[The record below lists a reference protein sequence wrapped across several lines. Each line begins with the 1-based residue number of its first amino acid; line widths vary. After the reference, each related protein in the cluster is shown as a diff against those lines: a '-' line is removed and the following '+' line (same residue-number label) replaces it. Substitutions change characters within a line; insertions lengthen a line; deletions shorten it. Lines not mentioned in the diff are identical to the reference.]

1 MTENILELL
10 TTLTGSDNRQA
21 YAALQD
27 LEAISRKSDQLLAKI
42 PVFAEMVTSKRSFVR
57 VRGFRLLCRQQAKW
71 DQEGELDCLLPVAL
85 AILAD
90 SKPTVLRQALAALH
104 EVVKAKPQLRQLI
117 VQQTAAI
124 DCSKFNQETMA
135 PLIEKD
141 IAELQQLIIALEES
155 R

>member
-27 LEAISRKSDQLLAKI
+27 LEAISRKSDQLLVKM
-42 PVFAEMVTSKRSFVR
+42 PVFAEMVTSKRSFIR
-57 VRGFRLLCRQQAKW
+57 VRGFRLLCQQAKW

-135 PLIEKD
+135 PLVEKD

>member
-57 VRGFRLLCRQQAKW
+57 VRGFRLLCQQAKW

-124 DCSKFNQETMA
+124 DCRKFNQETMA

-141 IAELQQLIIALEES
+141 IAELQQLIVALEEN

>member
-10 TTLTGSDNRQA
+10 TTLIGSDNRQA

-57 VRGFRLLCRQQAKW
+57 VRGFRLLCQQAKW

-141 IAELQQLIIALEES
+141 IAELQQLIVALEES

>member
-57 VRGFRLLCRQQAKW
+57 VRGFRLLCQQAKW

-85 AILAD
+85 VILAD

-124 DCSKFNQETMA
+124 DCRKFNQETMA

-141 IAELQQLIIALEES
+141 IAELQQLIVALEEN

>member
-57 VRGFRLLCRQQAKW
+57 VRGFRLLCQQAKW

-135 PLIEKD
+135 PLIKKD
-141 IAELQQLIIALEES
+141 IAELQQLIVALEEN

>member
-10 TTLTGSDNRQA
+10 ATLTGSDNRQA

-27 LEAISRKSDQLLAKI
+27 LEAISRKSDQLLVKM

-57 VRGFRLLCRQQAKW
+57 VRGFRLLCQQAKW
-71 DQEGELDCLLPVAL
+71 DQEGELACLLPVAL

-141 IAELQQLIIALEES
+141 IAELQQLIVALEEN

>member
-57 VRGFRLLCRQQAKW
+57 VRGFRLLCQQAKW

-141 IAELQQLIIALEES
+141 IAELQQLIVALEES

>member
-10 TTLTGSDNRQA
+10 ATLTGSDNRQA

-27 LEAISRKSDQLLAKI
+27 LEAISRKSDQLLVKM

-57 VRGFRLLCRQQAKW
+57 VRGFRLLCQQAKW

-117 VQQTAAI
+117 VQQTAVI

-141 IAELQQLIIALEES
+141 IAELQQLIVALEEN

>member
-42 PVFAEMVTSKRSFVR
+42 PVFAEMVTSKRSFVG
-57 VRGFRLLCRQQAKW
+57 VRGFRLLCQQAKW

-124 DCSKFNQETMA
+124 DCRKFNQETMA

-141 IAELQQLIIALEES
+141 IAELQQLIVALEEN

>member
-57 VRGFRLLCRQQAKW
+57 VRGFRLLCQQAKW

-141 IAELQQLIIALEES
+141 IAELQQLIVALEEN

>member
-42 PVFAEMVTSKRSFVR
+42 PVFAEMVTSKRSFIR
-57 VRGFRLLCRQQAKW
+57 VRGFRLLCQQAKW

-135 PLIEKD
+135 PLVEKD

>member
-10 TTLTGSDNRQA
+10 ATLTGSDNRQA

-27 LEAISRKSDQLLAKI
+27 LEAISRKSDQLLVKM

-57 VRGFRLLCRQQAKW
+57 VRGFRLLCQQAKW

-141 IAELQQLIIALEES
+141 IAELQQLIIALEEN

>member
-27 LEAISRKSDQLLAKI
+27 LEAISRKSDQLLAKM

-57 VRGFRLLCRQQAKW
+57 VRGFRLLCQQAKW

-141 IAELQQLIIALEES
+141 IAELQQLIIALEEN

>member
-10 TTLTGSDNRQA
+10 ATLTGSDNRQA

-27 LEAISRKSDQLLAKI
+27 LEAISRKSDQLLVKM
-42 PVFAEMVTSKRSFVR
+42 PVFAEMVTSKRSFIR
-57 VRGFRLLCRQQAKW
+57 VRGFRLLCQQAKW

-124 DCSKFNQETMA
+124 DCSKFNQETIA

-141 IAELQQLIIALEES
+141 IAELQQLIVALEEN

>member
-10 TTLTGSDNRQA
+10 ATLTGSDNRQA

-57 VRGFRLLCRQQAKW
+57 VRGFRLLCQQAKW

-117 VQQTAAI
+117 VQQTVAI

-141 IAELQQLIIALEES
+141 IAELQQLIIALEEN

>member
-57 VRGFRLLCRQQAKW
+57 VRGFRLLCQQAKW

-90 SKPTVLRQALAALH
+90 SKPTVLRQVLAALH
-104 EVVKAKPQLRQLI
+104 GVVKAKPQLRQLI

>member
-10 TTLTGSDNRQA
+10 ATLTGSDNRQA

-27 LEAISRKSDQLLAKI
+27 LEAISRKSDQLLVKM

-57 VRGFRLLCRQQAKW
+57 VRGFRLLCQQAKW

-117 VQQTAAI
+117 VQQTATI

-141 IAELQQLIIALEES
+141 IAELQQLIIVLEES

>member
-10 TTLTGSDNRQA
+10 ATLTGSDNRQA

-27 LEAISRKSDQLLAKI
+27 LEAISRKSDQLLVKM
-42 PVFAEMVTSKRSFVR
+42 PVFAEMVTSKRSFVG
-57 VRGFRLLCRQQAKW
+57 VRGFRLLCQQAKW

-141 IAELQQLIIALEES
+141 IAELQQLIIALEEN

>member
-10 TTLTGSDNRQA
+10 ATLTGSDNRQA

-27 LEAISRKSDQLLAKI
+27 LEAISRKSDQLLVKM

-57 VRGFRLLCRQQAKW
+57 VRGFRLLCQQAKW

-104 EVVKAKPQLRQLI
+104 EVVKVKPQLRQLI

-141 IAELQQLIIALEES
+141 IAELQQEIVALENGD
-155 R
+155 

>member
-57 VRGFRLLCRQQAKW
+57 VRGFRLLCQQAKW

-124 DCSKFNQETMA
+124 DCRKFNQETMA

-141 IAELQQLIIALEES
+141 IAELQQLIIALEEN

>member
-27 LEAISRKSDQLLAKI
+27 LEAISRKSDQLLVKM

-57 VRGFRLLCRQQAKW
+57 VRGFRLLCQQAKW

-90 SKPTVLRQALAALH
+90 SKPTVLRQVLAALH
-104 EVVKAKPQLRQLI
+104 GVVKAKPQLRQLI

-141 IAELQQLIIALEES
+141 IAELQQLIVALEEN

>member
-27 LEAISRKSDQLLAKI
+27 LEAISRKSDQLLAKM

-57 VRGFRLLCRQQAKW
+57 VRGFRLLCQQAKW

>member
-10 TTLTGSDNRQA
+10 ATLTGSDNRQA

-27 LEAISRKSDQLLAKI
+27 LEAISRKSDQLLVKM

-57 VRGFRLLCRQQAKW
+57 VRGFRLLCQQAKW

-117 VQQTAAI
+117 VQQTAGI
-124 DCSKFNQETMA
+124 DCRKFNQETMA

>member
-1 MTENILELL
+1 MTENSLELL

-57 VRGFRLLCRQQAKW
+57 VRGFRLLCQQAKW

>member
-57 VRGFRLLCRQQAKW
+57 VRGFRLLCQQAKW

-141 IAELQQLIIALEES
+141 IAELQQLIIALEEN

>member
-10 TTLTGSDNRQA
+10 ATLTGSDNRQA

-27 LEAISRKSDQLLAKI
+27 LEAISRKSDQLLVKM

-57 VRGFRLLCRQQAKW
+57 VRGFRLLCQQAKW

-141 IAELQQLIIALEES
+141 IAELQQLIVALEEN

>member
-27 LEAISRKSDQLLAKI
+27 LEAISRKSDQLLVKM

-57 VRGFRLLCRQQAKW
+57 VRGFRLLCQQAKW

-141 IAELQQLIIALEES
+141 IAELQQLIIALEEN

>member
-27 LEAISRKSDQLLAKI
+27 LEAISRKSDQLLVKM

-57 VRGFRLLCRQQAKW
+57 VRGFRLLCQQAKW

-135 PLIEKD
+135 PLVEKD
-141 IAELQQLIIALEES
+141 IAELQQLIVALEEN

>member
-27 LEAISRKSDQLLAKI
+27 LEAISRKSDQLLVKM

-57 VRGFRLLCRQQAKW
+57 VRGFRLLCQQAKW

-90 SKPTVLRQALAALH
+90 SKPTVLRQVLAALH

-124 DCSKFNQETMA
+124 DCRKFNQETMA

>member
-57 VRGFRLLCRQQAKW
+57 VRGFRLLCQQAKW

-90 SKPTVLRQALAALH
+90 SKPTVLRQVLAALH

-141 IAELQQLIIALEES
+141 IAELQQLIVALEEN

>member
-57 VRGFRLLCRQQAKW
+57 VRGFRLLCQQAKW

-117 VQQTAAI
+117 VQQTVAI

>member
-57 VRGFRLLCRQQAKW
+57 VRGFRLLCQQAKW
-71 DQEGELDCLLPVAL
+71 DQERELDCLLPVAL

-141 IAELQQLIIALEES
+141 IAELQQLIIVLEES

>member
-10 TTLTGSDNRQA
+10 TTLTGSDNRQT

-27 LEAISRKSDQLLAKI
+27 LEAISRNSDQLLAKI

-57 VRGFRLLCRQQAKW
+57 VRGFRLLCQQAKW

-141 IAELQQLIIALEES
+141 IAELQQLIIALEEN

>member
-27 LEAISRKSDQLLAKI
+27 LEAISRKSDQLLVKM

-57 VRGFRLLCRQQAKW
+57 VRGFRLLCQQAKW

-85 AILAD
+85 VILAD

-124 DCSKFNQETMA
+124 DCRKFNQETMA

-141 IAELQQLIIALEES
+141 IAELQQLIIALEEN

>member
-27 LEAISRKSDQLLAKI
+27 LEAISRKSDQLLVKM

-57 VRGFRLLCRQQAKW
+57 VRGFRLLCQQAKW

-141 IAELQQLIIALEES
+141 IAELQQLIVALEEN

>member
-27 LEAISRKSDQLLAKI
+27 LEAISRKSDQLLVKM

-57 VRGFRLLCRQQAKW
+57 VRGFRLLCQQAKW

-104 EVVKAKPQLRQLI
+104 EVVKAKPQFRQLI

-141 IAELQQLIIALEES
+141 IAELQQLIVALEES

>member
-57 VRGFRLLCRQQAKW
+57 VRGFRLLCQQAKW

-85 AILAD
+85 VILAD

-141 IAELQQLIIALEES
+141 IAELQQLIIVLEES

>member
-57 VRGFRLLCRQQAKW
+57 VRGFRLLCQQAKW